1 MKAKQIEP
9 DIDSKPQKGAR
20 IPAFAYA
27 RVSSKEQEREG
38 YSIPVQLKRVHEYA
52 ERHGYA
58 IVEEFVDVET
68 AKEPG
73 RREFSRMVEAA
84 RRDATIGALI
94 CEKVDR
100 LCRNL
105 RDYMTID
112 ELPAKTLF
120 WQQDFPDN
128 AAGKLSFGM
137 MVLLAKHYID
147 NLSDE
152 VKKGM
157 AEKVQEGGFPHQ
169 APLGYR
175 NVREGDRQVIV
186 PDPIKAPMVRRAYE
200 LYATRAYS
208 LKTLR
213 TKLRDEGLATTKQGK
228 LISLSQLQ
236 WLLKNPFYKGDFRWK
251 GRSWAG
257 SHAPLVSRELWDA
270 VQAAFSAHEK
280 PVYRKHDFAYKG
292 LLICGSCGR
301 HLTAEIKKKRY
312 VYYHCAGEEACRKT
326 YIREEQLDEQVRA
339 LLASIAIPDDAKAWL
354 LQGIARS
361 REEQRAYHQTVV
373 QEIRTEIK
381 EQELLMDRLYDDR
394 LHRLIA
400 EDFFRQRWDQL
411 EEKRSQLSRDLARH
425 QHAEGAYMELGSK
438 LIELIAQAPQIF
450 ERADPEQRRELVGL
464 LTSNR
469 VLNGRTLEF
478 ELRKPFDALV
488 AAANSENGWVDRIR
502 TSALVSSGQPGRAK
516 GLEIGDRP
524 FLTQG
529 ERDLVPAV
537 QKTVAEE
544 GVDREGR
551 FEIAGGHALL
561 LQVDR
566 DLYARLLQGQV
577 DQRPHRLA
585 GKLDRKEAAAEAVAL
600 EDIGERRRDHGAK
613 PRIQ

>member
-1 MKAKQIEP
+1 MKAKQT
-9 DIDSKPQKGAR
+9 DRHIDTRAAKGAV
-20 IPAFAYA
+20 IPAFGYA

-73 RREFSRMVEAA
+73 RLEFSRMVEAA
-84 RRDATIGALI
+84 RRDATIGAII

-105 RDYMTID
+105 RDYLTVD

-169 APLGYR
+169 APIGYR

-186 PDPIKAPMVRRAYE
+186 SDPIKAPMVRRAYE

-213 TKLRDEGLATTKQGK
+213 NKLQDEGLATTKKGK
-228 LISLSQLQ
+228 LISLSQLE
-236 WLLKNPFYKGDFRWK
+236 WLLKNPFYYGAFRWK
-251 GRSWAG
+251 GRSWTG
-257 SHAPLVSRELWDA
+257 SHPPLVSREVWDA

-292 LLICGSCGR
+292 LLLCGSCGR
-301 HLTAEIKKKRY
+301 HLTAEIKKTRY

-326 YIREEQLDEQVRA
+326 YIREEQLDEQVRV
-339 LLASIAIPDDAKAWL
+339 LLASIAIPDKAKAWL
-354 LQGIARS
+354 LQGIAKS

-381 EQELLMDRLYDDR
+381 EQEVLMDRLYDDR
-394 LHRLIA
+394 LHRLIS
-400 EDFFRQRWDQL
+400 EDFFRQRWDLL
-411 EEKRSQLSRDLARH
+411 EEKLSQLSRDLVRH
-425 QHAEGAYMELGSK
+425 QQAEGAYMELGSK

-469 VLNGRTLEF
+469 VLKGRTLEF

-488 AAANSENGWVDRIR
+488 SAANGENGWADWIR
-502 TSALVSSGQPGRAK
+502 TPQKVTTDTGQTG
-516 GLEIGDRP
+516 
-524 FLTQG
+524 
-529 ERDLVPAV
+529 
-537 QKTVAEE
+537 
-544 GVDREGR
+544 
-551 FEIAGGHALL
+551 
-561 LQVDR
+561 
-566 DLYARLLQGQV
+566 
-577 DQRPHRLA
+577 
-585 GKLDRKEAAAEAVAL
+585 
-600 EDIGERRRDHGAK
+600 
-613 PRIQ
+613 

>member
-1 MKAKQIEP
+1 MKAKP
-9 DIDSKPQKGAR
+9 IDRAISTRAATDVL

-38 YSIPVQLKRVHEYA
+38 YSIPVQLKRIHEYA
-52 ERHGYA
+52 QRHGFT

-84 RRDATIGALI
+84 RHDATVGAII

-105 RDYMTID
+105 RDYLTID

-175 NVREGDRQVIV
+175 NVREGDRQIIV
-186 PDPIKAPMVRRAYE
+186 PDPLKAPMVRRAYE
-200 LYATRAYS
+200 LYASRAYS

-213 TKLRDEGLATTKQGK
+213 KKLRDEGLAMTKHSK
-228 LISLSQLQ
+228 LISLSQLE
-236 WLLKNPFYKGDFRWK
+236 WLLKNPFYYGAFRWK
-251 GRSWAG
+251 GRVWAG
-257 SHAPLVSRELWDA
+257 SHHALVSRELWDA

-312 VYYHCAGEEACRKT
+312 VYYHCAGDEACRKT
-326 YIREEQLDEQVRA
+326 YIREEQLDDQVRT
-339 LLASIAIPDDAKAWL
+339 LLASIAIPDEAKTWL
-354 LQGIARS
+354 MQGIAKS

-381 EQELLMDRLYDDR
+381 EQEALMDRLYDDR
-394 LHRLIA
+394 LHRLIS
-400 EDFFRQRWDQL
+400 EDFFRQRWDRL
-411 EEKRSQLSRDLARH
+411 EEKRQQLSRDLAKH

-469 VLNGRTLEF
+469 VLRGRTLEF

-488 AAANSENGWVDRIR
+488 SAANHENGWPTWKR
-502 TSALVSSGQPGRAK
+502 TPISPS
-516 GLEIGDRP
+516 
-524 FLTQG
+524 T
-529 ERDLVPAV
+529 
-537 QKTVAEE
+537 
-544 GVDREGR
+544 
-551 FEIAGGHALL
+551 
-561 LQVDR
+561 
-566 DLYARLLQGQV
+566 
-577 DQRPHRLA
+577 
-585 GKLDRKEAAAEAVAL
+585 
-600 EDIGERRRDHGAK
+600 
-613 PRIQ
+613 

>member
-1 MKAKQIEP
+1 MKAKQIER
-9 DIDSKPQKGAR
+9 DIETTRTKGVI

-38 YSIPVQLKRVHEYA
+38 YSIPIQLKRVREYA
-52 ERHGYA
+52 EHHGFT
-58 IVEEFVDVET
+58 IVAEYVDVET

-73 RREFSRMVEAA
+73 RHEFSKMVEAA
-84 RRDATIGALI
+84 RHDTTVGAII

-105 RDYMTID
+105 RDYLTID

-186 PDPIKAPMVRRAYE
+186 PDPIKGPMVRRAYE

-213 TKLRDEGLATTKQGK
+213 KKLRDEGLATTKQAK

-236 WLLKNPFYKGDFRWK
+236 WLLKNPFYYGDFRWK
-251 GRSWAG
+251 GRMWAG
-257 SHAPLVSRELWDA
+257 SHPPLVSRELWDA

-280 PVYRKHDFAYKG
+280 PVYQKHDFAYKG
-292 LLICGSCGR
+292 LLTCGSCGR
-301 HLTAEIKKKRY
+301 HLTAELKKKRY

-326 YIREEQLDEQVRA
+326 YIREEQLDEQVRG
-339 LLASIAIPDDAKAWL
+339 LLASIAIPEDIKAWL
-354 LQGIARS
+354 LQGIAKS

-373 QEIRTEIK
+373 EEIRTEIK

-400 EDFFRQRWDQL
+400 EDFFRQRFDAL
-411 EEKRSQLSRDLARH
+411 EEKRRELTRDLARH
-425 QHAEGAYMELGSK
+425 QHAEGAYMEVGSK

-469 VLNGRTLEF
+469 MLKGRTLEF

-488 AAANSENGWVDRIR
+488 TAANSENGWGDRIR
-502 TSALVSSGQPGRAK
+502 TLLPAGTPCFSK
-516 GLEIGDRP
+516 GKE
-524 FLTQG
+524 TSQG
-529 ERDLVPAV
+529 S
-537 QKTVAEE
+537 
-544 GVDREGR
+544 
-551 FEIAGGHALL
+551 IN
-561 LQVDR
+561 
-566 DLYARLLQGQV
+566 
-577 DQRPHRLA
+577 
-585 GKLDRKEAAAEAVAL
+585 
-600 EDIGERRRDHGAK
+600 
-613 PRIQ
+613 

>member
-1 MKAKQIEP
+1 MKAKQIDRRIETR
-9 DIDSKPQKGAR
+9 IAMGAML
-20 IPAFAYA
+20 PAFAYA

-52 ERHGYA
+52 ERHGYQ

-73 RREFSRMVEAA
+73 RREFSRMVDAA
-84 RRDATIGALI
+84 RHDSTLGAII

-105 RDYMTID
+105 RDYLTID

-175 NVREGDRQVIV
+175 NVREGDRQIIV
-186 PDPIKAPMVRRAYE
+186 PDAAKAPMVRRTYE

-213 TKLRDEGLATTKQGK
+213 KKLRDEGLATTKQDK
-228 LISLSQLQ
+228 LISLSQLE
-236 WLLKNPFYKGDFRWK
+236 WLLKNPFYYGGFRWK
-251 GRSWAG
+251 GRIWAG
-257 SHAPLVSRELWDA
+257 SHSPLISRELWDA

-280 PVYRKHDFAYKG
+280 PVYRKHEFAYKG

-312 VYYHCAGEEACRKT
+312 VYHHCAGDEACRKT
-326 YIREEQLDEQVRA
+326 YIREEQLDDQVRT
-339 LLASIAIPDDAKAWL
+339 LLASIAIPEEAKAWL
-354 LQGIARS
+354 LQGIAKS
-361 REEQRAYHQTVV
+361 REEQRVYHQTVV

-381 EQELLMDRLYDDR
+381 EQEVLTDRLYDDR
-394 LHRLIA
+394 IHRLIA
-400 EDFFRQRWDQL
+400 EDFFWQRWDQL
-411 EEKRSQLSRDLARH
+411 EEKRQQLSRDLAKH
-425 QHAEGAYMELGSK
+425 QHAEGAYVELGSK

-469 VLNGRTLEF
+469 VLKGKTLEF

-488 AAANSENGWVDRIR
+488 SAANRENGWGARIR
-502 TSALVSSGQPGRAK
+502 T
-516 GLEIGDRP
+516 
-524 FLTQG
+524 
-529 ERDLVPAV
+529 
-537 QKTVAEE
+537 
-544 GVDREGR
+544 
-551 FEIAGGHALL
+551 
-561 LQVDR
+561 
-566 DLYARLLQGQV
+566 
-577 DQRPHRLA
+577 
-585 GKLDRKEAAAEAVAL
+585 
-600 EDIGERRRDHGAK
+600 
-613 PRIQ
+613 

>member
-1 MKAKQIEP
+1 MKAKQIERH
-9 DIDSKPQKGAR
+9 IEAKPAKGALV
-20 IPAFAYA
+20 PAFAYA

-38 YSIPVQLKRVHEYA
+38 YSIPVQLRRVREYA
-52 ERHGYA
+52 ERHGFS
-58 IVEEFVDVET
+58 IVAEYVDVET

-73 RREFSRMVEAA
+73 RREFSKMVEAA
-84 RRDATIGALI
+84 RHDATIGAII

-105 RDYMTID
+105 RDYLTID
-112 ELPAKTLF
+112 ELPARTLF

-157 AEKVQEGGFPHQ
+157 AEKVREGGFPHQ

-175 NVREGDRQVIV
+175 NTRDGDRQVIV
-186 PDPIKAPMVRRAYE
+186 LDPIKAPMVRRAYE

-213 TKLRDEGLATTKQGK
+213 KKLRDEGLATTKQAK

-236 WLLKNPFYKGDFRWK
+236 WLLKNPFYYGDFRWK
-251 GRSWAG
+251 GRTRAG
-257 SHAPLVSRELWDA
+257 SHPPLVSRELWDA

-280 PVYRKHDFAYKG
+280 PVYRKHNFAYKG

-301 HLTAEIKKKRY
+301 HLTAELKKKRY

-339 LLASIAIPDDAKAWL
+339 LLASIAIPEDVKAWL
-354 LQGIARS
+354 LQGIAKS

-373 QEIRTEIK
+373 EEIRTEIK

-400 EDFFRQRWDQL
+400 EDFFRQRFEVL
-411 EEKRSQLSRDLARH
+411 EEKRRELTRDLTRH
-425 QHAEGAYMELGSK
+425 QHAEGAYMEVGSK

-469 VLNGRTLEF
+469 VLKGRTLEF

-488 AAANSENGWVDRIR
+488 SAANSENGWGGRIR
-502 TSALVSSGQPGRAK
+502 TDVW
-516 GLEIGDRP
+516 
-524 FLTQG
+524 
-529 ERDLVPAV
+529 
-537 QKTVAEE
+537 
-544 GVDREGR
+544 
-551 FEIAGGHALL
+551 
-561 LQVDR
+561 
-566 DLYARLLQGQV
+566 
-577 DQRPHRLA
+577 
-585 GKLDRKEAAAEAVAL
+585 
-600 EDIGERRRDHGAK
+600 
-613 PRIQ
+613 RIQSPLPYHLATPQWLRFAPSIGSVRFF

>member
-1 MKAKQIEP
+1 MKAKPIER
-9 DIDSKPQKGAR
+9 DIQRPSKAALV
-20 IPAFAYA
+20 PAFAYA

-38 YSIPVQLKRVHEYA
+38 YSIPVQLKRIQEYA
-52 ERHGYA
+52 ERHGFA
-58 IVEEFVDVET
+58 IVCEYVDVET

-84 RRDATIGALI
+84 RHDATVGAII

-105 RDYMTID
+105 RDYLTID

-137 MVLLAKHYID
+137 MVLLAKHYVD

-186 PDPIKAPMVRRAYE
+186 LDPVKAPMVRRAYD

-213 TKLRDEGLATTKQGK
+213 KKLRDEALASTKQGK
-228 LISLSQLQ
+228 LISLSQLE
-236 WLLKNPFYKGDFRWK
+236 WLLKNPFYYGACRWK
-251 GRSWAG
+251 GRTWSG
-257 SHAPLVSRELWDA
+257 SHQPLVSRERWDA

-301 HLTAEIKKKRY
+301 HLTAEIKKTRY
-312 VYYHCAGEEACRKT
+312 VYYHCAGDEVCRKT
-326 YIREEQLDEQVRA
+326 YIREEQLHEQVHS
-339 LLASIAIPDDAKAWL
+339 LLASIAIPEEAKEWL
-354 LQGIARS
+354 LQGIAKS

-381 EQELLMDRLYDDR
+381 EQEVLMDRLYDDR
-394 LHRLIA
+394 LHRLIS
-400 EDFFRQRWDQL
+400 EDFFRQRWDVL
-411 EEKRSQLSRDLARH
+411 EEKRQLLSRDLAKH

-469 VLNGRTLEF
+469 ILKGRTLEF

-488 AAANSENGWVDRIR
+488 SAANRENGWGARIR
-502 TSALVSSGQPGRAK
+502 T
-516 GLEIGDRP
+516 
-524 FLTQG
+524 
-529 ERDLVPAV
+529 
-537 QKTVAEE
+537 
-544 GVDREGR
+544 
-551 FEIAGGHALL
+551 
-561 LQVDR
+561 
-566 DLYARLLQGQV
+566 
-577 DQRPHRLA
+577 
-585 GKLDRKEAAAEAVAL
+585 
-600 EDIGERRRDHGAK
+600 
-613 PRIQ
+613 